1 LHAGKGILTGFDT
14 RPIATFSGLRGV
26 PLLALSHN
34 ALFPALRIL
43 PHGIRIRVIR
53 AHELAYD
60 DLATVDFAQR
70 LGWQVTFVPRQ
81 GLRTFTAVFAG
92 RNAAVVTLAM
102 LHRNGGPLG
111 TSAKAPLMS
120 LST

>member
-1 LHAGKGILTGFDT
+1 MPAGFDA

-53 AHELAYD
+53 SHGFTYDEIAGISLAW
-60 DLATVDFAQR
+60 R
-70 LGWQVTFVPRQ
+70 LGWQLTFIPHR
-81 GLRTFTAVFAG
+81 GLRSFTATFAG
-92 RNAAVVTLAM
+92 RPALVQAVAM
-102 LHRNGGPLG
+102 LHRNG
-111 TSAKAPLMS
+111 APLDAS
-120 LST
+120 AGALLASPSA